1 MVNKKYTKINILIT
15 NFGRSKEK
23 VLYHYLITK
32 NNFMQL
38 ISFLPFNFFFLKK
51 IQATLDF

>member
-38 ISFLPFNFFFLKK
+38 ISFLPFKFFFKK
-51 IQATLDF
+51 NTRNT